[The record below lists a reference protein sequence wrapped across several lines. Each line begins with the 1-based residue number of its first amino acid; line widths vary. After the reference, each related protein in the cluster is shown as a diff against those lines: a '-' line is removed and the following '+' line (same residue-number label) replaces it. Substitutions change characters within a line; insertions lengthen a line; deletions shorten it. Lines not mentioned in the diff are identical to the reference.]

1 MKKVEGKLEFSIT
14 DIVRFFR
21 SPYSS
26 WATWANLEYP
36 GTVFL
41 EKDMVQN
48 SSLLL
53 RSEKNEDDAKKYL
66 INNYESV
73 KQIQNPL
80 NSEVE
85 SKELISSKAD
95 VIVQPT
101 LRREN
106 FIGRADFLIRNKENN
121 LYEVMDAKLAKQV
134 KPEFLLQVCGYSW
147 MLEEYQNSI
156 PQKGWFFLGNQQV
169 ESFKLFEYY
178 KFFID
183 LKEKFLDE
191 VSNYSIDE
199 HPTPRK
205 WEVFE
210 EFNDAAN
217 KYWQDNDALELIA
230 DISSRQIDI
239 LEKSNIKTV
248 NQLIEFDEEYLQ
260 KIPHQTLDKIKRQ
273 ASAQKKSN
281 KDFTHI
287 ELRNDDESVHWLH
300 TLLPDE
306 QPGDI
311 YFDLEGYPFYNF
323 RTEDTL
329 EYLYGVAY
337 KDESGELV
345 FKDDLWAE
353 SELEEK
359 YIFDQFVNWVE
370 DRINKF
376 PSLKIY
382 HYAHYEKTS
391 LLKSSQKFGLH
402 EITIDKWIKDGRL
415 VDLYQIIRKAFIIG
429 KDSYSLKRIE
439 EIPGY
444 KRELDLNS
452 GIDSIFYFEKY
463 LSTNNEDIKNEI
475 LMYNMDDC
483 FATEAVCVWLRSM
496 KESYP
501 YTFEYQEKEP
511 TEPTE
516 EDIEIQNYEELIN
529 NLDSETVSEESKNFM
544 STILGYYRREKKADF
559 WELFNLLDLPIEEK
573 VYNASSF
580 AYLKLIEKPELLDGY
595 YRLSYECLDNT
606 FKKVKQGD
614 EIILLVATNNS
625 YEDVQFYA
633 TVSEI
638 TDDPFVLTFDISEK
652 QWKSKHEYDSSVV
665 FSFDSASAIVN
676 PVPAKFGK
684 VADSPFKALKN
695 ICDQFIETKNLPEI
709 INEILEKKP
718 STDISIANSTNPS
731 SEDIYKICIKMQGSY
746 LAIQG
751 PPGTGKSTMLGEVI
765 AKLYHDGYKVG
776 LAAPNYAS
784 SLNLA
789 KKVSYYLNEGEVIDF
804 LGGSEEIKKEIEE
817 NEHIRSATDSQSNKS
832 NLLSTFINRIC
843 HKRYEDQF
851 DFIVID
857 EVGQVPLATT
867 LAATQ
872 ATKNLVLI
880 GDPQQL
886 PQVKKGSHPNNNG
899 FTTLEYLVGE
909 GVTIQKELGVFLDK
923 TYRLHPTINSF
934 ISTFFYDNRLLN
946 DNFTSKRF
954 LNSYKKPLVPSG
966 IQFINVDHEGNTQAS
981 FEEIDALED
990 IIENLLTSEINLG
1003 SQIRKLV
1010 EEDILIVSPYNL
1022 QVYEIGKRLGEK
1034 FRVGTVD
1041 KFQGQ
1046 EAPVVIVSL
1055 AASNYEDAPRGI
1067 DFILNYNRMNVAL
1080 SRAQC
1085 LSIVIGSPK
1094 LTNLHYQSLNSIKL
1108 SNFHRTLIDPSSL
1121 IL

>member
-1 MKKVEGKLEFSIT
+1 MKKVEGKLEYSIT
-14 DIVRFFR
+14 DIVRYFR

-26 WATWANLEYP
+26 WATWANLEHP

-41 EKDMVQN
+41 EKDMVHN

-53 RSEKNEDDAKKYL
+53 RSEKNEDDAKRYL
-66 INNYESV
+66 INNHNSV
-73 KQIQNPL
+73 KEIQNPL
-80 NSEVE
+80 NAMEE
-85 SKELISSKAD
+85 SKELILSKVD

-101 LRREN
+101 LKRDN
-106 FIGRADFLIRNKENN
+106 FIGRADFLIHNN
-121 LYEVMDAKLAKQV
+121 DTGLYEVMDAKLAKQI

-147 MLEEYQNSI
+147 MMEEYQDSVA
-156 PQKGWFFLGNQQV
+156 QKGWFFLGNQQV

-178 KFFID
+178 KFFVD
-183 LKEKFLDE
+183 LKDKFLEE
-191 VSNYSIDE
+191 VSNYTIDS
-199 HPTPRK
+199 HPSPRK
-205 WEVFE
+205 WEMFE
-210 EFNDAAN
+210 EFSDAAN
-217 KYWQDNDALELIA
+217 QFWKDNDSLELIA
-230 DISSRQIDI
+230 DISSRQIDV
-239 LEKSNIKTV
+239 LEKNNITTT
-248 NQLIEFDEEYLQ
+248 NQLIEFEDEFIH

-281 KDFTHI
+281 QDSTHI
-287 ELRNDDESVHWLH
+287 ELRNDEESIHWLH

-337 KDESGELV
+337 KDSTNQLV

-353 SELEEK
+353 SELEER
-359 YIFDQFVNWVE
+359 YVFDQFVNWVE
-370 DRINKF
+370 ERIEKF
-376 PSLKIY
+376 PNLKIY

-402 EITIDKWIKDGRL
+402 EIIIDKWIKDGRL
-415 VDLYQIIRKAFIIG
+415 VDLYQIIRKSFILG

-463 LSTNNEDIKNEI
+463 LSTNNEDIKKEI

-496 KESYP
+496 KEVYP
-501 YTFEYQEKEP
+501 YTTEFQEREP
-511 TEPTE
+511 SEPSE
-516 EDIEIQNYEELIN
+516 EDLEIQKYEDLIN
-529 NLDSETVSEESKNFM
+529 EIETTSVHEESQKFI

-559 WELFNLLDLPIEEK
+559 WELFNLLDLPVEEK

-580 AYLKLIEKPELLDGY
+580 AFLNLVEGPKLEDKY
-595 YRLSYECLDNT
+595 YQLSYECLDNT

-614 EIILLVATNNS
+614 EVILLIPSNNS
-625 YEDVQFYA
+625 FEDVQFYA
-633 TVSEI
+633 TISSI
-638 TDDPFVLTFDISEK
+638 TESPYVLTFKISQK
-652 QWKSKHEYDSSVV
+652 HWNNKHEYDPSVE
-665 FSFDSASAIVN
+665 FSFNSISALVN
-676 PVPAKFGK
+676 PIPAKYGK
-684 VADSPFKALKN
+684 VADSPYKALKS
-695 ICDQFIETKNLPEI
+695 ICEEFIETKELPKL

-718 STDISIANSTNPS
+718 ENDLSSFTSKNPS
-731 SEDIYKICIKMQGSY
+731 SDDIYSICKQMNNTF

-751 PPGTGKSTMLGEVI
+751 PPGTGKSSMLGEVI
-765 AKLYHDGYKVG
+765 AKLFHDGYKVG

-789 KKVSYYLNEGEVIDF
+789 KKVSYYLKEDETIDF
-804 LGGSEEIKKEIEE
+804 LGGSEDIQKEIEDT
-817 NEHIRSATDSQSNKS
+817 EHIRTVTDSQSNKS
-832 NLLSTFINRIC
+832 KLLASFINRIC

-851 DFIVID
+851 DFIIID
-857 EVGQVPLATT
+857 EVGQVPLSTT
-867 LAATQ
+867 LAATIS
-872 ATKNLVLI
+872 TKNLVLI

-899 FTTLEYLVGE
+899 LTTLEYLVGDN
-909 GVTIQKELGVFLDK
+909 VTIQQDLGVFLDT
-923 TYRLHPTINSF
+923 TYRLHPSINDF
-934 ISTFFYDNRLLN
+934 ITTFFYDNRLESAQL
-946 DNFTSKRF
+946 TSERF
-954 LNSYKKPLVPSG
+954 LENYEKPLIQSG
-966 IQFINVDHEGNTQAS
+966 IKFISVEHEGNIQAS
-981 FEEIDALED
+981 SEEIGVIKEVV
-990 IIENLLTSEINLG
+990 EKLLNTEINLG
-1003 SQIRKLV
+1003 EEKRKIQ
-1010 EEDILIVSPYNL
+1010 EKDILIVSPYNL
-1022 QVYEIGKRLGEK
+1022 QVYEIGKQLGDK

-1046 EAPVVIVSL
+1046 EAPVVIISL
-1055 AASNYEDAPRGI
+1055 AASSYEDAPRGI

-1085 LSIVIGSPK
+1085 LSIVVGSPS

>member
-1 MKKVEGKLEFSIT
+1 MKKIEDKLEFSIT

-26 WATWANLEYP
+26 WATWANLENP

-41 EKDMVQN
+41 ENDMVHN

-53 RSEKNEDDAKKYL
+53 RSEKNEDDAKRYL
-66 INNYESV
+66 IDKYDSV

-80 NSEVE
+80 NSEIE
-85 SKELISSKAD
+85 SRELILSNTD

-106 FIGRADFLIRNKENN
+106 FIGRADFLIYNKENK

-147 MLEEYQNSI
+147 MLEEYQNTL
-156 PQKGWFFLGNQQV
+156 PEKGWFFLGNQQV

-183 LKEKFLDE
+183 LKDKFLDE

-199 HPTPRK
+199 RPTPRK
-205 WEVFE
+205 WEFFE
-210 EFNDAAN
+210 EFSDAAN
-217 KYWQDNDALELIA
+217 NFWQDNDALELVA
-230 DISSRQIDI
+230 DINSRQIDI
-239 LEKSNIKTV
+239 LEKNNINTA
-248 NQLIEFDEEYLQ
+248 NQLIELEDDFLD

-273 ASAQKKSN
+273 ANAQKKSN
-281 KDFTHI
+281 QDFTHI
-287 ELRNDDESVHWLH
+287 ELRNDEESVHWLH

-323 RTEDTL
+323 RSEDTL

-337 KDESGELV
+337 KDNSGELV

-370 DRINKF
+370 KRIKEF

-391 LLKSSQKFGLH
+391 LLKSAQKFGLH
-402 EITIDKWIKDGRL
+402 EIIIDKWIKDGRL
-415 VDLYQIIRKAFIIG
+415 VDLYQVIRKSFIIG

-463 LSTNNEDIKNEI
+463 LSTNNEDLKNEI

-483 FATEAVCVWLRSM
+483 FATEAVCVWLRGM
-496 KESYP
+496 KDEYP
-501 YTFEYQEKEP
+501 YLFEYQEKESS
-511 TEPTE
+511 EPSE
-516 EDIEIQNYEELIN
+516 EDIELQKYEELIN
-529 NLDSETVSEESKNFM
+529 DLVTKTVTEESKNFM

-559 WELFNLLDLPIEEK
+559 WELFNLLELPVEEK

-580 AYLKLIEKPELLDGY
+580 AYLKLLEKPELLDNY

-606 FKKVKQGD
+606 FKKVKQSD
-614 EIILLVATNNS
+614 EVILSVPTNNS
-625 YEDVQFYA
+625 YEDVEFYA
-633 TVSEI
+633 TVSDIRES
-638 TDDPFVLTFDISEK
+638 PFVLTFDISEK
-652 QWKSKHEYDSSVV
+652 QWKTKHDHDSSVV
-665 FSFDSASAIVN
+665 FRFESASAIVN
-676 PVPAKFGK
+676 PVPAKYGN

-709 INEILEKKP
+709 VNQILEKKP
-718 STDISIANSTNPS
+718 SSDISIANSKNPS
-731 SEDIYKICIKMQGSY
+731 SDDIYKICLKMHNTF

-751 PPGTGKSTMLGEVI
+751 PPGTGKSSMLGEVI

-776 LAAPNYAS
+776 LVAPNYAS

-789 KKVSYYLNEGEVIDF
+789 KKVSHYLNDEEVIDF

-817 NEHIRSATDSQSNKS
+817 IDHIRSATASQLEKS

-843 HKRYEDQF
+843 HKKHKDQF
-851 DFIVID
+851 DFIIID

-867 LAATQ
+867 LAATES
-872 ATKNLVLI
+872 TKNLVLI

-899 FTTLEYLVGE
+899 FTTLEYLVGDS
-909 GVTIQKELGVFLDK
+909 VTIQEELGVFLDK

-946 DNFTSKRF
+946 DPLTSQRF
-954 LNSYKKPLVPSG
+954 LDSYEKPLMPSG
-966 IQFINVDHEGNTQAS
+966 IQFINVEHEGNTQAS

-990 IIENLLTSEINLG
+990 ITGKLLNSEINLAG
-1003 SQIRKLV
+1003 QVRQIV

-1046 EAPVVIVSL
+1046 EAPIVIVSL
-1055 AASNYEDAPRGI
+1055 AASNYEDAPRGL

-1085 LSIVIGSPK
+1085 LSVVIGSPK
-1094 LTNLHYQSLNSIKL
+1094 LTNLHYQSLNSLKL

-1121 IL
+1121 TL